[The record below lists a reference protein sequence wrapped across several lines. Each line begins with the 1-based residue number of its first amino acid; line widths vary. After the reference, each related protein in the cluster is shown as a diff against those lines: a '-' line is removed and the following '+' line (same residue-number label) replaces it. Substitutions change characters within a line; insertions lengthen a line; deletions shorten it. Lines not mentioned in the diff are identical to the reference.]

1 MHARAQLPVLQLA
14 LFVAAAS
21 ALAASVS
28 LVSGCAAGTTKLA
41 STQPPT
47 HASGDALGESK
58 CGAPTSTASAGSGA
72 PGASLAP
79 LEPLLVDWP
88 STSRAKLEALSH
100 KALVVVRYQAC
111 TLEVLGNCKAKG
123 SYLYTAITHKHDR
136 VKIGD
141 EADLW
146 ANVPLGAASLAGK
159 LASHGELNVAMTIVG
174 RYAADRLTIA
184 REELDGD
191 CARATHVVA
200 AMVAGAFDF
209 VAGAGSSTE
218 AGVSALGVGAG
229 GKSAASFERLNSD
242 GDAKKCSNGTLADT
256 APPDGCGA
264 LLRLE
269 LTPIGATS
277 SGASLAKSKE
287 PACPEKTAWDGAQ
300 CVRTEIVT
308 QVECPTGS
316 TAEGDK
322 CVSPAVAPTVTQ
334 LSKGCRYGDATD
346 CLMQCNVGKDAAS
359 CADLALMFVKGEGI
373 PADEKKAM
381 TFYLRACDFGS
392 ALGCNQAGMRV
403 EDGIGTAKDDAKA
416 AALYQKACDA
426 AKPDGCTN
434 LARMYAN
441 GWGLAK
447 DEPHAVEI
455 LTRACNLGDP
465 SGCSN
470 LGFFY
475 VKGRGC
481 EVDHPRGVSLLRK
494 GCLAGN
500 KWGCEV
506 LFKIGEKT

>member
-1 MHARAQLPVLQLA
+1 MMRARSLLSLGW
-14 LFVAAAS
+14 
-21 ALAASVS
+21 VS
-28 LVSGCAAGTTKLA
+28 LVVACSAGKPP
-41 STQPPT
+41 STATNAPT
-47 HASGDALGESK
+47 HASGDAIGEAK
-58 CGAPTSTASAGSGA
+58 CGAPSSLASA
-72 PGASLAP
+72 
-79 LEPLLVDWP
+79 EPLLVDWP

-100 KALVVVRYQAC
+100 KSLVVVRYEAC
-111 TLEVLGNCKAKG
+111 NLEVLGNCKAKG
-123 SYLYTAITHKHDR
+123 SYLYTAITRKHDQ
-136 VKIGD
+136 VKIED

-159 LASHGELNVAMTIVG
+159 LASHGELDVAMTIVG
-174 RYAADRLTIA
+174 RYEADRLSIP

-191 CARATHVVA
+191 CERATHVVA
-200 AMVAGAFDF
+200 AMVTGAFDF
-209 VAGAGSSTE
+209 VAGAGTSGE
-218 AGVSALGVGAG
+218 AGVSAMGVGAG
-229 GKSAASFERLNSD
+229 GKSASSFERLNSD
-242 GDAKKCSNGTLADT
+242 GDAKKCTNATLADT

-269 LTPIGATS
+269 LSPIG
-277 SGASLAKSKE
+277 SLAAVNKSKD
-287 PACPEKTAWDGAQ
+287 PACPEKTTWDGAQ
-300 CVRTEIVT
+300 CVRTEVVT
-308 QVECPTGS
+308 KIECPTGS
-316 TAEGDK
+316 TLEGDK
-322 CVSPAVAPTVTQ
+322 CVSPVVAPAVTQ

-346 CLMQCNVGKDAAS
+346 CTMQCNVEKDAAS
-359 CADLALMFVKGEGI
+359 CADLALMLVKGEGV

-381 TFYLRACDFGS
+381 SFYLRACDLGS
-392 ALGCNQAGMRV
+392 ALGCNQAGMRL
-403 EDGIGTAKDDAKA
+403 EDGLGIAKDDVKA

-434 LARMYAN
+434 LARMFAN

-465 SGCSN
+465 GGCSN

-481 EVDHPRGVSLLRK
+481 DADRPRGLALLRK

-506 LFKIGEKT
+506 LYKIGEKI